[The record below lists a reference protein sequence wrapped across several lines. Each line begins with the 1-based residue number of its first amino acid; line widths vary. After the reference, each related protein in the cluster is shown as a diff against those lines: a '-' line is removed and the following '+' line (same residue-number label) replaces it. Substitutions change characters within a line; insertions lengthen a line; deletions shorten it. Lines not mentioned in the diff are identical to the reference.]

1 MSSQILAIIGSVLA
15 MVIGLWKYFGR
26 KNAEKRKLADEAGK
40 ELEDA
45 QKNKDKSGRLDA
57 WMRAHRMR

>member
-1 MSSQILAIIGSVLA
+1 MNASVLTIIASVLA
-15 MVIGLWKYFGR
+15 LIIGLWKKYGR
-26 KNAEKRKLADEAGK
+26 IAAEKRKLSDEAGK

-57 WMRAHRMR
+57 WGKINRT